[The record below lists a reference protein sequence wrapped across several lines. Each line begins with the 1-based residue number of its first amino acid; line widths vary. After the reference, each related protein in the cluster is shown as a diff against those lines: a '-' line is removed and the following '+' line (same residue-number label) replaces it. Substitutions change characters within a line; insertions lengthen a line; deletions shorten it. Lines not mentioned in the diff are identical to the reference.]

1 MERIQQRPLPPV
13 PPKSRA
19 GIGTPAASFGDPG
32 RPLKTVLGDG
42 KQAANG
48 GSIYD
53 DSIIMTSDPETVAYA
68 KTNPRLKP
76 SASATSASEMFD
88 HQGSKQIHPDNS
100 VIHKPSPP
108 KLFSPTAKVCGVRD
122 QQLNSPNQDTAAPK
136 IVSPATAYHD
146 NSFVIKFRTSLFH
159 SKYKECAIKPVV
171 RPIPSRNSQKVSDKN
186 TPASSSRLSA
196 ASTVKEAH
204 SGVSG
209 SDWTVTK
216 QSRDTA
222 RMSAHTGAR
231 LDPTTA
237 RRAGS
242 SSTLHSHGSATLGSR
257 QRLSRKGSSVK
268 RRGSKR
274 QRSGSSHQHEQ
285 L

>member
-19 GIGTPAASFGDPG
+19 GIGTPAGSFRDPG
-32 RPLKTVLGDG
+32 RPLKPVPGDG

-68 KTNPRLKP
+68 KTNPPLKP
-76 SASATSASEMFD
+76 FTSTPTSEMFD
-88 HQGSKQIHPDNS
+88 HQGSKQIPPDNS
-100 VIHKPSPP
+100 VIHKPSSR

-171 RPIPSRNSQKVSDKN
+171 RSIPSRNSQKVSDKN
-186 TPASSSRLSA
+186 TSASSRFSA
-196 ASTVKEAH
+196 ASTVKEPH

-216 QSRDTA
+216 QSRNTA
-222 RMSAHTGAR
+222 KMSAPTGAR
-231 LDPTTA
+231 LDPTTN

-242 SSTLHSHGSATLGSR
+242 PSILHSNGSATLGSR

-274 QRSGSSHQHEQ
+274 QRRGSSHQHEQ